1 MVDTETSP
9 SPAAG
14 APVVRI
20 AIVEDHD
27 EIREGLATLIAAAP
41 GFSCTGAWGAMEL
54 ALPALEANEPDAV
67 LVDLGLPGMGGIEG
81 IRRLKASR
89 PTIPSVVLTV
99 YQDDDRIFQALCAG
113 ACGYLMKK
121 TPAPQL
127 LAGVAEAVR
136 GGAPMSPEIARRVV
150 GLFSRFEPA
159 RHADYRLTP
168 HETRV
173 LKLLVEGHSY
183 KTAAAALDVSTAT
196 VAFHLRRVYEKLQVH
211 SKTEAVSKALRD
223 GLFR

>member
-1 MVDTETSP
+1 MEPETATT
-9 SPAAG
+9 AA
-14 APVVRI
+14 PILRV
-20 AIVEDHD
+20 AIVEDQD
-27 EIREGLATLIAAAP
+27 DIREGLAALIAHAP
-41 GFSCTGAWGAMEL
+41 GFSCAGAWPAMER
-54 ALPALEANEPDAV
+54 ALPAIEAAEPDVV

-81 IRRLKASR
+81 IRRLKGTR

-113 ACGYLMKK
+113 ACGYLLKK

-223 GLFR
+223 GLLR

>member
-1 MVDTETSP
+1 MMVDTETSP

-41 GFSCTGAWGAMEL
+41 GFSCTGAWGAI
-54 ALPALEANEPDAV
+54 
-67 LVDLGLPGMGGIEG
+67 DLGLPGMGGIEG

-113 ACGYLMKK
+113 ACGYLLKK

-173 LKLLVEGHSY
+173 LKLLVE
-183 KTAAAALDVSTAT
+183 
-196 VAFHLRRVYEKLQVH
+196 
-211 SKTEAVSKALRD
+211 
-223 GLFR
+223 

>member
-54 ALPALEANEPDAV
+54 ALPALVANEPDAV

-113 ACGYLMKK
+113 ACGYLLKK

-183 KTAAAALDVSTAT
+183 MTAAAALDVSTAT